1 MKCPIDAL
9 RLLADLLEAKEYE
22 LEILHDRR
30 DREAMEQLWELYAA
44 LLEEA

>member
-9 RLLADLLEAKEYE
+9 RLLADLLEAKESE
-22 LEILHDRR
+22 LAMLESER
-30 DREAMEQLWELYAA
+30 DKKAVDQLWELYAA